1 MAEIAFSI
9 DCLKAYAALPKA
21 IQGKV
26 SNFFNKF
33 RADPYANGL
42 NFEKI
47 NTPYEDK
54 IYSVRIDDTYRG
66 IVAKISELDSYVLLW
81 IDHHDEAYEWAQSK
95 KVKINPNTG
104 VLQVFTV
111 TNIEETEKKPE
122 KETIFG
128 KYSDNDLLKIG
139 VPEELIPYVKLLP
152 DNEAFFA
159 AKSKL
164 PQDAY
169 ENLEWLINDIPLE
182 EVIELYQSQLKG
194 TDEEP
199 VSDNPLKNPVAMKSF
214 VVVDGEDEL
223 RRVLAEPLENW
234 RVFLHPSQRKLVNK
248 NFNGP
253 ARVLGGAGTGKTVVA
268 MHRAK
273 WLLDQIPENQQVLFT
288 TFTANL
294 AADIK
299 EQLRKICTAAEWKR
313 IEVINLDAWMM
324 RYLKGRGFN
333 YDVFSEDLHETWEK
347 AIQLSGEDA
356 GFSADFYE
364 DEWLKVV
371 CAQDAFSKEEY
382 LKASRIGR
390 GTRLNRT
397 KRLQIWEVFEEYM
410 TLMKEQKRRDSE
422 WAKYEC
428 RCVIQQRNEKLPYGA
443 IVVDEAQDMSTEAFR
458 LLRTIIG
465 EPHKNDIF
473 IVGDTH
479 QRIYKNHAV
488 LSKCGI
494 DVKGRGSYLRINY
507 RTTEEIRKYAFSLL
521 KGLSFEDLDGDTYDS
536 GKKCQ
541 SLTHGDVPE
550 VKNFRTQTAEA
561 AYIVSEIHKLLDQG
575 MLPGDICITART
587 NKMRDTYQQ
596 LLKDAGL
603 ETYEIK
609 TEKQDDRYFGG
620 VRLATMHRVKG
631 LEFAAVFAAGINS
644 GTIPLPRAIDHTDAI
659 SEEESMKA
667 ERCLMY
673 VSLTRARNYAYI
685 TSFGTPSEFL

>member
-1 MAEIAFSI
+1 MANIAFSI
-9 DCLKAYAALPKA
+9 DFLKAYAALPKG

-33 RADPYANGL
+33 QADPTAPGL
-42 NFEKI
+42 NLEKI
-47 NTPYEDK
+47 KTPYDEK
-54 IYSVRIDDTYRG
+54 LYSVRIDDTYRG
-66 IVAKISELDSYVLLW
+66 IIALVSESASYVLLW
-81 IDHHDEAYEWAQSK
+81 VDHHDEAYEWAQSK
-95 KVKINPNTG
+95 KVKINPTTG

-111 TNIEETEKKPE
+111 LEGQMPVNEPQTPTL
-122 KETIFG
+122 FSA
-128 KYSDNDLLKIG
+128 YSDKDLQRIG
-139 VPEELIPYVKLLP
+139 VPEELIPYVKLIP
-152 DNEAFFA
+152 DESAFYA
-159 AKSKL
+159 AEPKL
-164 PQDAY
+164 PSDAF
-169 ENLEWLINDIPLE
+169 ENLQWLTNDIPID
-182 EVIELYQSQLKG
+182 EVIQLYQSQLEKP
-194 TDEEP
+194 EEE
-199 VSDNPLKNPVAMKSF
+199 SDSDDPLKNPVAMKSF
-214 VVVDGEDEL
+214 VVVDGEEEL

-234 RVFLHPSQRKLVNK
+234 RVFLHPSQRKLVK
-248 NFNGP
+248 KTFNGP

-273 WLLDQIPENQQVLFT
+273 YLVGQIPENQQVLFT

-299 EQLRKICTAAEWKR
+299 EQLRKICTPAEWKR

-324 RYLKGRGFN
+324 RFLKSRGFN
-333 YDVFSEDLHETWEK
+333 YDVFSDDLKDTWEK
-347 AIQLSGEDA
+347 AITLSGEDA
-356 GFSADFYE
+356 GFSAAFYV

-371 CAQDAFSKEEY
+371 CAQDAFTKEDY

-410 TLMKEQKRRDSE
+410 ALMKEQRRRDSE

-428 RCVIQQRNEKLPYGA
+428 RCVIQQRNEKLNYGA

-465 EPHKNDIF
+465 EQHKNDIF

-541 SLTHGDVPE
+541 SLTHGEMPE
-550 VKNFRTQTAEA
+550 IKNFKTQNAEG
-561 AYIVSEIHKLLDQG
+561 AYIVSEIRKLLDQG

-587 NKMRDTYQQ
+587 NKLRDAYQQ
-596 LLKDAGL
+596 ILKEAGID
-603 ETYEIK
+603 TYEIK

-620 VRLATMHRVKG
+620 VRFATMHRVKG
-631 LEFAAVFAAGINS
+631 LEFAAVFAAGVNS
-644 GTIPLPRAIDHTDAI
+644 GTIPQPQAIDHTDAV
-659 SEEESMKA
+659 SEEESIKA

-673 VSLTRARNYAYI
+673 VALTRARNYAYI
-685 TSFGTPSEFL
+685 TSFGTPSDFL

>member
-1 MAEIAFSI
+1 MANIAFSI
-9 DCLKAYAALPKA
+9 DFLKAYAALPKG

-33 RADPYANGL
+33 QADPTAPGL
-42 NFEKI
+42 NLEKI
-47 NTPYEDK
+47 KTPYDEK
-54 IYSVRIDDTYRG
+54 LYSVRIDDTYRG
-66 IVAKISELDSYVLLW
+66 IIALVSESASYVLLW
-81 IDHHDEAYEWAQSK
+81 VDHHDEAYEWAQSK
-95 KVKINPNTG
+95 KVKINPTTG

-111 TNIEETEKKPE
+111 LEGEMPVNEPQTPTLFS
-122 KETIFG
+122 T
-128 KYSDNDLLKIG
+128 YSDKDLQRIG
-139 VPEELIPYVKLLP
+139 VPEELIPYVKLIP
-152 DNEAFFA
+152 DESAFYA
-159 AKSKL
+159 AEPKL
-164 PQDAY
+164 PSDAF
-169 ENLEWLINDIPLE
+169 ENLQWLINDIPID
-182 EVIELYQSQLKG
+182 EVIQLYQSQLEKPE
-194 TDEEP
+194 EEP
-199 VSDNPLKNPVAMKSF
+199 DSDDPLKNPVAMKSF
-214 VVVDGEDEL
+214 VVVDGEEEL
-223 RRVLAEPLENW
+223 RRVLAEPLESW
-234 RVFLHPSQRKLVNK
+234 RVFLHPSQRKLVKK

-253 ARVLGGAGTGKTVVA
+253 VRVLGGAGTGKTVVA

-273 WLLDQIPENQQVLFT
+273 YLVSQIPENQQVLFT

-299 EQLRKICTAAEWKR
+299 EQLRKICTPVEWKR

-324 RYLKGRGFN
+324 RFLKSRGFN
-333 YDVFSEDLHETWEK
+333 YDVFSDDLNDTWEK
-347 AIQLSGEDA
+347 AITLSGEDA
-356 GFSADFYE
+356 GFSAAFYE

-371 CAQDAFSKEEY
+371 CAQDAFTKEDY

-410 TLMKEQKRRDSE
+410 ALMKEQRRRDSE

-428 RCVIQQRNEKLPYGA
+428 RCVIQQRNEKLNYGA

-465 EPHKNDIF
+465 ELHKNDIF

-575 MLPGDICITART
+575 MLPEDICITART

-596 LLKDAGL
+596 LLKDEGL

-644 GTIPLPRAIDHTDAI
+644 GTIPLQRAIDHTDAI